1 MPTSHSRKG
10 ARDHVDMSTTR
21 TRCQKLLPERADM
34 LPSPSLPCP
43 IPLGPSS
50 FLQSLGL
57 ARNHF
62 SSFAFPFAPRRRRV
76 LSAYVTTL
84 SHAGKAT
91 LSSTMNSLSSNYHMH
106 LKIWYLQRRHT
117 SSFPNKKIP
126 YTSSPHPPK
135 FWST

>member
-21 TRCQKLLPERADM
+21 TRCQKLLPGRTEM

-50 FLQSLGL
+50 FPRSLRW
-57 ARNHF
+57 AQNRF
-62 SSFAFPFAPRRRRV
+62 SSFASPFAPRCRRV

-84 SHAGKAT
+84 SHTGKAT
-91 LSSTMNSLSSNYHMH
+91 LSPTMNSLSSNYHMC
-106 LKIWYLQRRHT
+106 LKIRYLQRRHT